1 MLLAFSRCSW
11 SRTSKTATT
20 AARMSSSRMSSF
32 SSSCIRNLQMFPTF
46 FMTDSKQ
53 DPLLFGFLKKEFSDR
68 IPFFAEASR
77 QKILWLYAWKQCLF
91 LPPAFKSTR
100 NRQKYTQQYLK
111 SWTKL
116 ELCLVQAIQPF
127 WIKKVDWNLSCI
139 ITIPVSSMT
148 R

>member
-1 MLLAFSRCSW
+1 MSNVHPVFKTTNGEERRGRIILKPNNCSCSW
-11 SRTSKTATT
+11 PFQDVLGQGLLKQLQRQP
-20 AARMSSSRMSSF
+20 MSSSRMSSF

-91 LPPAFKSTR
+91 LPHAFKSTS
-100 NRQKYTQQYLK
+100 K
-111 SWTKL
+111 
-116 ELCLVQAIQPF
+116 
-127 WIKKVDWNLSCI
+127 
-139 ITIPVSSMT
+139 
-148 R
+148 